1 MKAAVVLSACAVLVV
16 AVASSSLA
24 APKQSSKG
32 SALVRRGEY
41 LVTIGGCNDCHTPW
55 KMGANGPEQDMT
67 RMLSGHPE
75 TLGVQAA
82 AAPASPWGIAV
93 TDTFTAWSG
102 PWGVSFTANLTPDPE
117 TGLGKWTEQN
127 FIETMRTGRHQGRG
141 RQILPP
147 MPWFN
152 YGKMTD
158 ADLKATF
165 AYLRSIPPVKNRVPQ
180 PILREEGAAQQSAGG
195 SPEGPAGTGTGS
207 GAEAGSGPGAGS
219 GTEAGSGTGAA
230 GSGGTTRGQ

>member
-1 MKAAVVLSACAVLVV
+1 MKAAVVACLCAVLVV
-16 AVASSSLA
+16 AVAGSSLA
-24 APKQSSKG
+24 APRPSKEKG

-55 KMGANGPEQDMT
+55 KMGPNGPEQDLS

-75 TLGVQAA
+75 TVAVQAA
-82 AAPASPWGIAV
+82 AAPGSPPWGIAV

-158 ADLKATF
+158 EDLKATF
-165 AYLRSIPPVKNRVPQ
+165 AYLRSIPPVKNRVPS
-180 PILREEGAAQQSAGG
+180 PILREEGAPQQSASGAPGSTGSGAEGG
-195 SPEGPAGTGTGS
+195 SATGTGS
-207 GAEAGSGPGAGS
+207 GA
-219 GTEAGSGTGAA
+219 GTG
-230 GSGGTTRGQ
+230 GSTGSERGGTSRGQ

>member
-1 MKAAVVLSACAVLVV
+1 MKAAVVLTACAVLVV

-24 APKQSSKG
+24 APKQSSKA
-32 SALVRRGEY
+32 SALVARGEY

-55 KMGANGPEQDMT
+55 KMGPNGPEQDLT

-75 TLGVQAA
+75 TLGIQAA
-82 AAPASPWGIAV
+82 ATPSAPWGIAV
-93 TDTFTAWSG
+93 ADTFTAWSG

-127 FIETMRTGRHQGRG
+127 FIEAMRTGRHQGRG

-165 AYLRSIPPVKNRVPQ
+165 AYLRSIPAVKNRVPQ
-180 PILREEGAAQQSAGG
+180 PILREEGQAGQSAAGG
-195 SPEGPAGTGTGS
+195 APAGTTGTGTGS
-207 GAEAGSGPGAGS
+207 GAEGG
-219 GTEAGSGTGAA
+219 GTGA
-230 GSGGTTRGQ
+230 GTTGGESGGTSRGQ